1 MPQRWQ
7 WSRNAAGDEKPYT
20 ITFLDHGY
28 LLWNE
33 QKNYGWWSYIYS
45 SELDVGY
52 FFIEFSAGKGT
63 PKRHVFEQIETDK
76 AILLSPNHGVYT
88 QQHWWH
94 YKTSVVHANTEALEL
109 KKDVETA

>member
-63 PKRHVFEQIETDK
+63 PKRHVFEHMEENYE
-76 AILLSPNHGVYT
+76 ASL
-88 QQHWWH
+88 
-94 YKTSVVHANTEALEL
+94 ANRDTFAGATRESSRQAMQVI
-109 KKDVETA
+109 DQFASWIRGR